1 MIVGGNLFDYF
12 CAQQVELIIPF
23 QRIKIHIRS
32 PHKKSFHLSL
42 RALEMDE
49 TVMEIN
55 AILLAI
61 YGKIQIDFSPHN
73 KKSLWVVNLTI

>member
-1 MIVGGNLFDYF
+1 MSITLTTFSMNDCGRKFVRLFLCSTSGINYS
-12 CAQQVELIIPF
+12 L

-61 YGKIQIDFSPHN
+61 YGKIQIDFFS
-73 KKSLWVVNLTI
+73 SQ